1 MEFTS
6 KEDLYDAVAHLYF
19 IVKSKLIVHNNSLK
33 ALIKSEKAK
42 DTEGINIYQPMV
54 NLTNRELIDIDN
66 MITCFNIPLSIS
78 YRTRA
83 NGLYYEF
90 TIKYM
95 DEVVG
100 TWKHETSFSNI
111 VWTQVKGE
119 PVIDYD
125 TLDLRPL
132 KTVYNDK
139 IELTIEK

>member
-19 IVKSKLIVHNNSLK
+19 IVKSKLIVHNNSLRALKK
-33 ALIKSEKAK
+33 AEKTK
-42 DTEGINIYQPMV
+42 DTEEINIYQPMV

-66 MITCFNIPLSIS
+66 MITCFNVPLSIS

-90 TIKYM
+90 TIKYK
-95 DEVVG
+95 DEVIG
-100 TWKHETSFSNI
+100 IWKHETSFANI

-119 PVIDYD
+119 TVINYN

-132 KTVYNDK
+132 KPVYKDN
-139 IELTIEK
+139 IEVNIEK